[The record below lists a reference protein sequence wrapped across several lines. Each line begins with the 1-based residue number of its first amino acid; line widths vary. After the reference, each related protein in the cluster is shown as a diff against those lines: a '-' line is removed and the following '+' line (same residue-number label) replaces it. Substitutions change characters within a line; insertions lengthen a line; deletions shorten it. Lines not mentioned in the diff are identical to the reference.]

1 MSEFLNISDKSTK
14 EAVDTV
20 QQYLTFLLGDDIYG
34 VDILRVQE
42 VRGWTKVREIPNT
55 PEYVKGVLDLRG
67 TIVPIIDLRTR
78 LSIEAVE
85 YTPITVVIVLSIEVG
100 DEKYVIGIVVDTV
113 SDVLDVVKS
122 EIKKAPNF
130 GAKVETRFID
140 GMVMAD
146 AGMVVLMDIDKML
159 NPDELSALQDMAD

>member
-1 MSEFLNISDKSTK
+1 MSEFLNINSKSAK
-14 EAVDTV
+14 ASIEMP
-20 QQYLTFLLGDDIYG
+20 QQYLTFLLGEDIYG

-67 TIVPIIDLRTR
+67 TIVPILDLRAR
-78 LSIEAVE
+78 LSLKSVE
-85 YTPITVVIVLSIEVG
+85 YTPITVVIVLLIEVG
-100 DEKYVIGIVVDTV
+100 DEQYIIGIVVDTV
-113 SDVLDVVKS
+113 SDVLDVLKQD
-122 EIKKAPNF
+122 IKKAPNF
-130 GAKVETRFID
+130 GTKVETRFIE

-159 NPDELSALQDMAD
+159 NPEELHAIKDMTD

>member
-1 MSEFLNISDKSTK
+1 MSEFLNISEKSD
-14 EAVDTV
+14 EEVVDTI

-67 TIVPIIDLRTR
+67 TIVPIIDLRVR
-78 LSIEAVE
+78 LSIEEVE
-85 YTPITVVIVLSIEVG
+85 YTPITVVIVLAIEVN
-100 DEKYVIGIVVDTV
+100 DEQYVIGIVVDTV

-130 GAKVETRFID
+130 GSKVETKFIN